1 MSSLPAS
8 FLQMREAGELVD
20 INLVFGDHIISCH
33 KVILA
38 GRCDYFHRMFLTNM
52 LEKNSTEVVMKEINA
67 RTGIL
72 LVRYLYTGLI
82 EITTDNAQDLLSAC
96 EMLLLG
102 ALKQDVEEFLCS
114 HTESNNCVSIM
125 NLASLHDMKTLLGNA
140 KKFLH
145 EHMKEVVET
154 DEIRLLQEADLLE
167 VLDKTLS
174 QEDNFCFV
182 QKWVKS
188 ADERAERFDDLLQHV
203 ILSKCSKEFICD
215 TVMEE

>member
-1 MSSLPAS
+1 
-8 FLQMREAGELVD
+8 MREAGELVD

-38 GRCDYFHRMFLTNM
+38 GRCDYFHRMFLINM

-114 HTESNNCVSIM
+114 HTESNNWYQ
-125 NLASLHDMKTLLGNA
+125 L
-140 KKFLH
+140 
-145 EHMKEVVET
+145 
-154 DEIRLLQEADLLE
+154 
-167 VLDKTLS
+167 
-174 QEDNFCFV
+174 
-182 QKWVKS
+182 
-188 ADERAERFDDLLQHV
+188 
-203 ILSKCSKEFICD
+203 
-215 TVMEE
+215 